1 MDDTLLQVASL
12 LPWLPIAVAVLGGLW
27 ALRRVHQ
34 APVVHRAERATAVW
48 LAVALAV
55 LVSLGT
61 IAVAP
66 HSNPVGGPIILFL
79 ILGVVLAAA
88 GFAFLAAL
96 LGYVVLARP
105 RFGATALVGII
116 VGPLL
121 LGGTTALAMAWKQD
135 LQNAPYRAAAAAREK
150 ETAERSRA
158 VHVSVDD
165 VRVSTTSYRD
175 PALGHDVQ
183 IVEAVRL
190 TMFVRVDHDIRFLPG
205 SGFARGALVTLW
217 PPVAG
222 FALTGQ
228 TAAEPAP
235 LMAGRDVRF
244 AMVFTY
250 IRVKFND
257 TLLRVLSEP
266 GVWSLELRFRDAQQL
281 DYVVEVPVTLATIG
295 PS

>member
-12 LPWLPIAVAVLGGLW
+12 LPWLPIAVAVLGGIW
-27 ALRRVHQ
+27 ALRRVRQ
-34 APVVHRAERATAVW
+34 APVVHRAERAIAIR
-48 LAVALAV
+48 LAAALAA
-55 LVSLGT
+55 LASLGT
-61 IAVAP
+61 IALVPA
-66 HSNPVGGPIILFL
+66 SNPVGGPIILFL

-88 GFAFLAAL
+88 GFVFLSAL
-96 LGYVVLARP
+96 FGYVVLARS
-105 RFGATALVGII
+105 RLGAIALVGIT

-190 TMFVRVDHDIRFLPG
+190 TMFVRVDHDIRFPPG
-205 SGFARGALVTLW
+205 SGFARDALVTLW

-222 FALTGQ
+222 VALTGQ

-250 IRVKFND
+250 IPVKFND
-257 TLLRVLSEP
+257 TLLRALSEP